1 MKRRNY
7 SNFRPLEEIVD
18 ENESSSLIP
27 SVCEEIVAYL
37 EMFMST
43 WFDRYFDVGKIETSE
58 NWIMN
63 PYTFNLDK
71 ILGDGKLK

>member
-43 WFDRYFDVGKIETSE
+43 
-58 NWIMN
+58 
-63 PYTFNLDK
+63 
-71 ILGDGKLK
+71 